1 MGHWASLAMVALLSP
16 EQRNIPRQKHCL
28 QLCSD
33 ILWLNHSFL
42 PLEGISVHVE
52 EGVSSS
58 VPSELVKQSKPQA
71 AACLHFTAGPGNARG
86 CFLHPALQA
95 KDAWAGRGCCLLW
108 QVWGL
113 QTPGGAGLGHT
124 KGLCCSA
131 GTVLTLDY
139 AQQSLGSSHKPESCS
154 SAPSYA
160 MPSQLT
166 SPKHPQSYNSAVVL
180 FSSQTFHPIHT
191 VPSPELP
198 LQHSQLCPVGWH
210 VLSPSYSILPVL
222 ELLNSSVISH

>member
-1 MGHWASLAMVALLSP
+1 MFPAPCSPGKGCLGWEGMLPPLAGL
-16 EQRNIPRQKHCL
+16 
-28 QLCSD
+28 
-33 ILWLNHSFL
+33 
-42 PLEGISVHVE
+42 
-52 EGVSSS
+52 
-58 VPSELVKQSKPQA
+58 
-71 AACLHFTAGPGNARG
+71 
-86 CFLHPALQA
+86 
-95 KDAWAGRGCCLLW
+95 
-108 QVWGL
+108 GL
-113 QTPGGAGLGHT
+113 QTPGGTGLGHT

-131 GTVLTLDY
+131 GTVLMLDY
-139 AQQSLGSSHKPESCS
+139 EQQSLGSSHKPESCS
-154 SAPSYA
+154 SAPSHA

-210 VLSPSYSILPVL
+210 VLSPSYSILSVL